1 MVLRDDKLLPH
12 YSTEG
17 RVLLPLFPMAVLC
30 LLPLFLMEQSSLDS
44 HLKGLTLWLLTPA
57 LDHET
62 EPLFTLIG
70 DTYSRLLP
78 KGATPLW
85 TALLLTE
92 ISKFQVGLW
101 SQLWRSC

>member
-1 MVLRDDKLLPH
+1 MGNLNVVLRDHKLLPR

-17 RVLLPLFPMAVLC
+17 RVCLPLFPLEVLC

-70 DTYSRLLP
+70 DTYSHLLP
-78 KGATPLW
+78 KGTTPLW

-92 ISKFQVGLW
+92 STSFM
-101 SQLWRSC
+101 